1 MMRLTIKTPPTVL
14 AVDPALVRDHLRIE
28 IGPEDY
34 LVENYIRAATALLD
48 GWTGILGR
56 ALMEQTWVMTLASF
70 PAGGI
75 TIPLGPVTAID
86 AVRYRDASGTWQTVA
101 PADYEVSLGEVSAE
115 LRAAAGW
122 PGTGD
127 WLDAVEVEFTAGGEC
142 PAPVQT
148 AIMIMVA
155 AIFDGRQGD
164 DMLTPAAA
172 ALTAPFRVRRV

>member
-1 MMRLTIKTPPTVL
+1 MRLTIKTPPTVF
-14 AVDPALVRDHLRIE
+14 AVDPGLVRDHLRVD

-56 ALMEQTWVMTLASF
+56 ALMPQTWVMTLGGF
-70 PAGGI
+70 PSGCI
-75 TIPLGPVTAID
+75 TIPLGPVTAI
-86 AVRYRDASGTWQTVA
+86 AEVRYRDASGTWQTVA

-115 LRAAAGW
+115 LRAPAGW

-127 WLDAVEVEFTAGGEC
+127 WLDAVEVEFAAGDGC
-142 PAPVQT
+142 PDAVRV
-148 AIMIMVA
+148 AIMFMVA

-164 DMLTPAAA
+164 DVLTPAAVA
-172 ALTAPFRVRRV
+172 MVAPHRVRRV